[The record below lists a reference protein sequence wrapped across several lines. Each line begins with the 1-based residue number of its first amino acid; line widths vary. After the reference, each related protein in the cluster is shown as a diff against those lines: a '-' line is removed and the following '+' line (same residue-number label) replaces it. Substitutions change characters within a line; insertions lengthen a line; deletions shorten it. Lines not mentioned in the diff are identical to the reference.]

1 MYESTI
7 DGKGEPLRVE
17 QHVKDGMATDPCD
30 DESLVA
36 NIRLLKAKGI
46 KAPDQELA
54 RISRLFDNQSLA
66 LTLLGNYLREVHEGD
81 PARLDKIPIWLDQ
94 QQEGRHVRRVLAAYI
109 KWLRGTPEW
118 SLLSLV
124 SVCGQPLSLE
134 ACQELATKVLSPP
147 RRGKWLKRANL
158 PEPFV
163 PLKNLPS
170 QKYLDAQKRLSELDL
185 LMDTGEQGLL
195 DVEPVVREYLDQQM
209 QIRSPDAWHALRDV
223 AKQSVNIAHDKSR
236 DMQLIKGL
244 QNQLDKALSV
254 KNWQAASSLASR
266 LCKHQQE
273 RGDLAVSIQY
283 ARQSAAYAELAHDQ
297 KTLQQSVELLRSL
310 LQVSGDAR
318 EADVLQR
325 QSLSSKGKISAAMVS

>member
-1 MYESTI
+1 MDESANS
-7 DGKGEPLRVE
+7 KGEPLRVV
-17 QHVKDGMATDPCD
+17 QHAKDGMATAPCD
-30 DESLVA
+30 DENLA
-36 NIRLLKAKGI
+36 TNIRLLKAKGVN
-46 KAPDQELA
+46 ASEQELA
-54 RISRLFDNQSLA
+54 RISRLFDNQRLA
-66 LTLLGNYLREVHEGD
+66 LVLLGNYLREVHEGD

-94 QQEGRHVRRVLAAYI
+94 QQEGRHVRRVLAAYVN
-109 KWLRGTPEW
+109 WLRGTPEW
-118 SLLSLV
+118 SLLSLI
-124 SVCGQPLSLE
+124 SVYGQPLSLE
-134 ACQELATKVLSPP
+134 ACQELASKVLSPP

-170 QKYLDAQKRLSELDL
+170 QKYLNAQKRLSELDL

-209 QIRSPDAWHALRDV
+209 QIRSPDAWHALRDA
-223 AKQSVNIAHDKSR
+223 AKQPANIAHGKSR
-236 DMQLIKGL
+236 DMQLTKGL
-244 QNQLDKALSV
+244 QNQLDKALAV
-254 KNWQAASSLASR
+254 KNWQVASSLASR

-273 RGDLAVSIQY
+273 CGDLAVSVQY
-283 ARQSAAYAELAHDQ
+283 ARQSAAYAELSHDQ

-318 EADVLQR
+318 ETDTFQR